1 MTILVRIRQY
11 KKVSNQPNLSGKH
24 AGTADLLEMD
34 VDINDCIKNK
44 KLSVANVEYQA
55 QTARTMISKVADI
68 DMR

>member
-1 MTILVRIRQY
+1 M
-11 KKVSNQPNLSGKH
+11 
-24 AGTADLLEMD
+24 GTADLLEMD

>member
-1 MTILVRIRQY
+1 M
-11 KKVSNQPNLSGKH
+11 
-24 AGTADLLEMD
+24 LEMD

-44 KLSVANVEYQA
+44 KLSVANAEYQA

>member
-1 MTILVRIRQY
+1 M
-11 KKVSNQPNLSGKH
+11 
-24 AGTADLLEMD
+24 LEMD

-55 QTARTMISKVADI
+55 QIARPRLSKIADV